1 MIYLFVA
8 PRLRGDKSNIIVRRN
23 TTSWF
28 TFIASD
34 VALEECCIGI
44 YQESDTKIIIPDED
58 RILNIYKAQYEGYP
72 QEYTKLPY
80 IMGVEIEKYEYMG
93 EKLAAYIQEA
103 V

>member
-1 MIYLFVA
+1 M
-8 PRLRGDKSNIIVRRN
+8 
-23 TTSWF
+23 SWF

-58 RILNIYKAQYEGYP
+58 RILNIYREQYEGYP